1 MFHPSGMSPDLTQR
15 ILIMTNASNRQTA
28 KSLQTDA
35 MDAIQLSLNAI
46 CDRANDPTARIIRD
60 EARVQIDFCFHIGLI
75 TSAQKHEL
83 YEQFGFAIRL
93 HSARPYRA
101 TISEML
107 PLYVICVDPHAAS
120 PRFVVRINH
129 EGYIVGMTND
139 CREAESF
146 VSFDGAYSAM
156 DRCIHWA
163 DTRCIMDVRTGLAV
177 SDPAAERVEY
187 LRAAAIAD
195 RYEAN
200 KANESSDTPVFMT
213 DRETE
218 LD

>member
-1 MFHPSGMSPDLTQR
+1 
-15 ILIMTNASNRQTA
+15 MTHASNRQTA
-28 KSLQTDA
+28 KSLQTAA

-60 EARVQIDFCFHIGLI
+60 EAQVQIDFCFHIGLI
-75 TSAQKHEL
+75 TPAQKYEL
-83 YEQFGFAIRL
+83 YDQFGFAIRL

-101 TISEML
+101 TIATIAEML

-129 EGYIVGMTND
+129 EGYIVEMTND
-139 CREAESF
+139 CREAKSF
-146 VSFDGAYSAM
+146 VSFDEAHGAM
-156 DRCIHWA
+156 KRCIRWA
-163 DTRCIMDVRTGLAV
+163 DTRCIMDVRTGFAV
-177 SDPAAERVEY
+177 SDPAAERVEN
-187 LRAAAIAD
+187 LRLAAIAD
-195 RYEAN
+195 RDEAR
-200 KANESSDTPVFMT
+200 ESNDTPVFMT